1 MTGLEIGLASVILVV
16 LLVYIGFYVP
26 VALFAVSFAG
36 VWIAT
41 GRIDV
46 AFNLLAQ
53 KAAESIESQTF
64 AVIPLFVLMGLLVS
78 ASNIGK
84 DIFEVANHYLK
95 RIAGGL
101 GVATIASN
109 TIFAAI
115 TGVSIASA
123 SIFAKIAVPEMIR
136 HGYSPRFAAGVV
148 AGSSVL
154 GMLIPPSVLLIVFAF
169 LAEESV
175 GRLFLAA
182 IVPGLLLALLY
193 TIYVAGLGLFRP
205 STFGMRAAMSEPSEI
220 SQDDGIDLGS
230 SFSRVAPVLAL
241 AFLVIGGIY
250 SGAFTPTEA
259 GAVGAAGALLLVLL
273 KKRMTLKGLWKVSIE
288 VGHITASISLLV
300 IAAGLYSAMLGLTG
314 LPSSLATWIDGSDL
328 TFLALLAIYIFMII
342 VLGTLLDSISIMLIM
357 VPVFL
362 PIFDIFQADPIW
374 IGILTII
381 AVEIG
386 LLTPPVGISV
396 YVIKASLQ
404 DENISLA
411 DIFKGAAPFAL
422 LMLLSIVILIAFP
435 SLTRTFF

>member
-1 MTGLEIGLASVILVV
+1 MTGLEIGFASVILVV
-16 LLVYIGFYVP
+16 LLVYVGFYVP

-36 VWIAT
+36 VWVAT

-84 DIFEVANHYLK
+84 DIFEVANHYLR

-101 GVATIASN
+101 GIATIASN

-175 GRLFLAA
+175 GRLFMAA

-205 STFGMRAAMSEPSEI
+205 STFGMRATMSEPSEI

-422 LMLLSIVILIAFP
+422 LMLLSIVVLIAFP